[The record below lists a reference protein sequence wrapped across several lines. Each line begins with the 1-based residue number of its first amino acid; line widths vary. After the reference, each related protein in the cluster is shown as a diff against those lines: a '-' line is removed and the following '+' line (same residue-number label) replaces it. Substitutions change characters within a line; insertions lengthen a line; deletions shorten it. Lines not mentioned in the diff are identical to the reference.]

1 MMIKYTLG
9 ELAERLQLVLSG
21 QEDIVI
27 SGIGALQSAKK
38 GQITFLENPG
48 YRKYLP
54 DTQASAVI
62 LSEENRSL
70 SKIPVLISK
79 NPYLTYARIA
89 QLFDTR
95 SLPEIGIHPTAVI
108 GKNCEVHPTARIGAH
123 CVVGNFCK
131 IGAETCLWPNV
142 TVYEGTIIGERVIVH
157 SGAVLGSDGFG
168 NARDGARWVKVP
180 QLGNLVIGNDV
191 EIGANTTIDRG
202 AVEDTVI
209 EDGVRLDNQIQ
220 VAHNVRIG
228 AHTAIAAGVG
238 IAGSTKIGK
247 NCLIGGNSGIG
258 GHIEICDGTIVTGMT
273 GVSKSL
279 TERGIY
285 SSATIAQKNS
295 DWRKMTVRLRHLD
308 ELFERVA
315 CLEEEREKEKV

>member
-1 MMIKYTLG
+1 MIKYTLG
-9 ELAERLQLVLSG
+9 ELAERLELALTG
-21 QEDIVI
+21 DPCTVI
-27 SGIGALQSAKK
+27 LGIGTLQSAKT
-38 GQITFLENPG
+38 GQISFLENPA

-62 LSEENRSL
+62 LSEENQGL
-70 SKIPVLISK
+70 SKVPVLISK
-79 NPYLTYARIA
+79 NPYLGYAKIA
-89 QLFDTR
+89 ELFDTR
-95 SLPEIGIHPTAVI
+95 SLPEMGIHPTAVI
-108 GKNCEVHPTARIGAH
+108 GKNCKIHPSARISAH
-123 CVVGNFCK
+123 CVIGNHCT

-142 TVYEGTIIGERVIVH
+142 TVYEGTVMGDHVIVH

-228 AHTAIAAGVG
+228 AHTAIAAGVS
-238 IAGSTKIGK
+238 IAGSAKIGK
-247 NCLIGGNSGIG
+247 HCLIGGNAGIN
-258 GHIEICDGTIVTGMT
+258 GHIEICDGVIITGMT
-273 GVSKSL
+273 GVSKSI

-285 SSATIAQKNS
+285 SSATIAQKNR
-295 DWRKMTVRLRHLD
+295 DWRKMTVRLRHLE
-308 ELFERVA
+308 ELFERVTR
-315 CLEEEREKEKV
+315 LEKEREKEKV

>member
-1 MMIKYTLG
+1 MIKYTLV
-9 ELAERLQLVLSG
+9 ELAERLQLVLTG
-21 QEDIVI
+21 QADTVI
-27 SGIGALQSAKK
+27 SGVGTLQHAKA
-38 GQITFLENPG
+38 GQIAFLENPA

-62 LSEENRSL
+62 LSEENQGL
-70 SKIPVLISK
+70 SKIPVLISR
-79 NPYLTYARIA
+79 NPYLSYAKIA

-95 SLPEIGIHPTAVI
+95 SLPGTGIHATAVI
-108 GKNCEVHPTARIGAH
+108 GENCQIHPTARISAH
-123 CVVGNFCK
+123 CVIGNHCK

-142 TVYEGTIIGERVIVH
+142 TVYEGTVLGERVIVH

-168 NARDGARWVKVP
+168 NAHDGTRWVKVP

-202 AVEDTVI
+202 ALEDTVI

-247 NCLIGGNSGIG
+247 YCLIGGNSGIG
-258 GHIEICDGTIVTGMT
+258 GHIEICDGVIITGMT

-279 TERGIY
+279 TERGMY
-285 SSATIAQKNS
+285 SSATIAQKNR

>member
-1 MMIKYTLG
+1 MVRYTLG
-9 ELAERLQLVLSG
+9 ELAERLALVLTG
-21 QEDIVI
+21 EPQTVI
-27 SGIGALQSAKK
+27 SGIGALQFAQS
-38 GQITFLENPG
+38 GQIAFLENPA

-62 LSEENRSL
+62 LSEENRNL

-79 NPYLTYARIA
+79 NPYLTYAKIA

-95 SLPEIGIHPTAVI
+95 ALPELGVHPTAVM
-108 GKNCEVHPTARIGAH
+108 GKNSEIHPTARIGAY
-123 CVVGNFCK
+123 CVIGDNCK
-131 IGAETCLWPNV
+131 IGAETCLWPRV
-142 TVYEGTIIGERVIVH
+142 TLYEGTILGERVIVH

-202 AVEDTVI
+202 ALEDTII

-247 NCLIGGNSGIG
+247 HCLIGGNSGIG
-258 GHIEICDGTIVTGMT
+258 GHIEICDGVIITGMT

-279 TERGIY
+279 TEPGIY
-285 SSATIAQKNS
+285 SSATIAQKNK

-315 CLEEEREKEKV
+315 SLEKERGKEKT